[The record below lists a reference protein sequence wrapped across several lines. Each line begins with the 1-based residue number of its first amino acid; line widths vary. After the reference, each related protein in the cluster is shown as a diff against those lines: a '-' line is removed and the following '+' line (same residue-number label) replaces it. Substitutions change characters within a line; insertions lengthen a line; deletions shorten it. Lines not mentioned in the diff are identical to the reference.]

1 MTNSKLTVKETA
13 LLAIMGALMFASQ
26 VAMASLPN
34 IHIVALL
41 IILTTFMFG
50 WKAMYSVGLFV
61 LLEGL
66 MFGFAPWWLA
76 YIYIW
81 PLLVVVT
88 VIFRANTAPLF
99 WAVIAGLHGLLFGAL
114 CAIPQ
119 LFILGFKG
127 ALAWWING
135 IPFDLA
141 HCAGNF
147 VLTLVLIAPLRRLT
161 EKLMK

>member
-1 MTNSKLTVKETA
+1 MNSKLSIRDIA
-13 LLAIMGALMFASQ
+13 FLAIMAALMFASQ
-26 VAMASLPN
+26 VVMASLPN

-50 WKAMYSVGLFV
+50 WKAMYSVAVFIV
-61 LLEGL
+61 LEGL
-66 MFGFAPWWLA
+66 MFGFGPWWFG
-76 YIYIW
+76 YIIAW

-99 WAVIAGLHGLLFGAL
+99 WAVVSGLHGLFFGAL
-114 CAIPQ
+114 CAVPQ
-119 LFILGFKG
+119 IFILGFKG
-127 ALAWWING
+127 AIAWWVSG
-135 IPFDLA
+135 IPFDLI

-147 VLTLVLIAPLRRLT
+147 VLALVLISPLRRLT

>member
-1 MTNSKLTVKETA
+1 MNSKLSIRDIA
-13 LLAIMGALMFASQ
+13 FLAIMAALMFASQ
-26 VAMASLPN
+26 VVMASLPN

-50 WKAMYSVGLFV
+50 WKAMYSVAVFIV
-61 LLEGL
+61 LEGL
-66 MFGFAPWWLA
+66 MFGFGPWWFG
-76 YIYIW
+76 YIIAW

-99 WAVIAGLHGLLFGAL
+99 WAVVSGLHGLFFGAL

-119 LFILGFKG
+119 IFILGAKG
-127 ALAWWING
+127 AVAWWING
-135 IPFDLA
+135 IPFDLI

-147 VLTLVLIAPLRRLT
+147 VLALVLISPLRRLT

>member
-1 MTNSKLTVKETA
+1 MNSKLSIRDMA

-26 VAMASLPN
+26 VVMASLPN

-50 WKAMYSVGLFV
+50 WKALYSVGIFV

-66 MFGFAPWWLA
+66 MYGFGPWWLG

-88 VIFRANTAPLF
+88 VIFRANTDPLF
-99 WAVIAGLHGLLFGAL
+99 WAVVSGLHGLFFGAL

-119 LFILGFKG
+119 IFILGFNG
-127 ALAWWING
+127 AIAWWISG
-135 IPFDLA
+135 IPFDLL

-147 VLTLVLIAPLRRLT
+147 VIALVLIKPLRSLT
-161 EKLMK
+161 EKLMKQ

>member
-1 MTNSKLTVKETA
+1 MNSKLSIRDMA

-26 VAMASLPN
+26 VVMASLPN

-50 WKAMYSVGLFV
+50 WKALYSVGIFV
-61 LLEGL
+61 ILEGL
-66 MFGFAPWWLA
+66 MFGFGPWWLG

-99 WAVIAGLHGLLFGAL
+99 WAVVSGLHGLFFGAL

-119 LFILGFKG
+119 IFILGFRG
-127 ALAWWING
+127 AIAWWISG
-135 IPFDLA
+135 IPFDLI

-147 VLTLVLIAPLRRLT
+147 ALALILISPLRRLT
-161 EKLMK
+161 EKLMEQ